1 MTVHSGEARSY
12 RWRLSLFFAAQFGL
26 YGLQL
31 PYFSVWLDWRG
42 LTATE
47 IGMVV
52 AVPMLLRILIGPT
65 AAFLADRAGD
75 RRRAIM
81 IGAACA
87 LTAVLALTQSSGLVV
102 VGVLTAIFLVG
113 VQTGGPIGEAI
124 ALAGVRDHG
133 LDYGR
138 MRLWGSISFIAA
150 TFAGGAMLAWAG
162 AGSVIWMVVTSM
174 AIVLVSAWL
183 LPMSRTHRVGDEQ
196 ATARGPVTL
205 ADVRS
210 MAGSLTFLLLI
221 ASAGLVQASHALFY
235 AFGVLHWQAQGIP
248 TGIISTLWSISIVV
262 EVAVFA
268 WSGRL
273 VSVFG
278 PLGLILLGASA
289 AVVRW
294 GFMAFDPPVAM
305 LVPLQMLHAV
315 TFGVTHLG
323 TMYFIQQAVPREQAG
338 TAQAI
343 FAAATGGLGMSGATL
358 LSGYLFAPY
367 AGMSYLAMAAIAGVA
382 WVAAVTLKR
391 LWKPEQQA

>member
-1 MTVHSGEARSY
+1 
-12 RWRLSLFFAAQFGL
+12 
-26 YGLQL
+26 
-31 PYFSVWLDWRG
+31 
-42 LTATE
+42 
-47 IGMVV
+47 
-52 AVPMLLRILIGPT
+52 
-65 AAFLADRAGD
+65 
-75 RRRAIM
+75 
-81 IGAACA
+81 
-87 LTAVLALTQSSGLVV
+87 
-102 VGVLTAIFLVG
+102 
-113 VQTGGPIGEAI
+113 
-124 ALAGVRDHG
+124 
-133 LDYGR
+133 

-315 TFGVTHLG
+315 TFGITHLG